1 MKAKIVAEM
10 WKNESEDVR
19 AFWTQKAKEEEAAH
33 KEKYPDYQFSTSK
46 TKRGHLKRKAS
57 VSHSSDGGQPN
68 KSIKFNIPAEH

>member
-1 MKAKIVAEM
+1 M
-10 WKNESEDVR
+10 WKNEYEEVR

-33 KEKYPDYQFSTSK
+33 KERYPDNQFFTNS

-68 KSIKFNIPAEH
+68 RSIKYDMPAEP